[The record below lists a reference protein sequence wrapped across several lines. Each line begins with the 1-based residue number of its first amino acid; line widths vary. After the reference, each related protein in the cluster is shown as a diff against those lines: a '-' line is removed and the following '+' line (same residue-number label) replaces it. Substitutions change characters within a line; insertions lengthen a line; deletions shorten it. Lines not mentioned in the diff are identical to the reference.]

1 MIHFFGNVTGNVFAV
16 QTTKELSTETISK
29 LVWLFGNQPKIE
41 QASLD
46 AFFVGPRA
54 AMITPWST
62 NAVEITQ
69 NMGIQDIIRIEEFQ
83 AVTKD
88 FKDFDPM
95 ISEKFKGLNQE
106 SFTIDI
112 KPEPILNIKDIA
124 AYNQQEG
131 LSLSD
136 EEVEYLEGVAKK
148 IGRPLTDSEVFGFSQ
163 VNSEHCRHKIF
174 NGTFVIDG
182 EEKPTSLFKLIK
194 ETSKRYCFGL

>member
-1 MIHFFGNVTGNVFAV
+1 MIHFFGNQNSKIFAV
-16 QTTKELSTETISK
+16 QVTKELSTDSTSK
-29 LVWLFGNQPKIE
+29 LEWLFGNQPKLE

-69 NMGIQDIIRIEEFQ
+69 NMGISGIIRIEEFK
-83 AVTKD
+83 AVSED

-95 ISEKFKGLNQE
+95 ISEKFNGLNQE

-112 KPEPILNIKDIA
+112 QPESILNIKDIA
-124 AYNQQEG
+124 TYNQQEG
-131 LSLSD
+131 LALSD
-136 EEVEYLEGVAKK
+136 EEVDYLEGVAKK

-182 EEKPTSLFKLIK
+182 ETKVKKVIENVN
-194 ETSKRYCFGL
+194 